1 MAGRRVNADCALFQ
15 RTLKNHLRNVMTN
28 VQNLRRKLQRSRSR
42 SASHDIAT
50 HSIRPAPT
58 LADAGL
64 RVCMLT
70 IATIVFTAVA
80 APAQDDEFLYSR
92 TPIGTTPSGAA
103 GGVVD
108 VNRQGIGIQFR
119 GGHVAGNTVGR
130 TESVSNVGL
139 SPYLNI
145 GDGMIFGDSRLTFSN
160 DGGVAYSFGTG
171 YRHYI
176 AAFDAVLGGNAY
188 YDQDQI
194 SGATFKQYGF
204 GAELL
209 AHDWEARG
217 NVYNLFGTTSEM
229 TGTRVAP
236 GSALFVGNNLEFS
249 RIDTFA
255 EAIDGFDAE
264 IGHLLPGDFAERV
277 DLRLFGG
284 GYYYEGEGLSG
295 FGGFSTRLQADIG
308 DWLELGLKLT
318 DDDVF
323 HTNVAFSA
331 TVHFGGF
338 RSQEHTSRSGMQR
351 MAEPVRRNLNIAAA
365 ISDVVVAGQ
374 VANALDGT
382 PLTVVHVNSNDTVGP
397 FVGTVE
403 DPLQSLSAGLGVP
416 GADIVFAHAGST
428 FGSVPDNLV
437 VLSDDQNLFGEG
449 LITEANGG
457 RNVIN
462 VVALENLPAFVLP
475 DSPTFLANPSLVR
488 PTISNSTG
496 PAVTLGNRSILGGF
510 ILDASAGHGV
520 LADTVS
526 DVAVRDTLISNATGT
541 GILLQNTLNSVTIT
555 NTAIEG
561 AAGPAFHVD
570 GGNPDIGF
578 VTTSTGVDPSFG
590 RIINSSNAAVLIENT
605 TGGTINMTGSTID
618 DTGGA
623 GILIQ
628 NSAGNTTLDNALIV
642 DSTSTGISVLNSS
655 GINFFRDT
663 LRDATAITNATNAS
677 VFIDGLQATGRV
689 NFENLDIVSPQGGGI
704 DIDNL
709 EGVFSFA
716 RDLTIGQAAAGST
729 APFISVSNSLPTGI
743 VNFSGDVT
751 IFATPTAPATFSG
764 GRGIEL
770 VSNAEGSSFTASG
783 QTNITSVGAEGI
795 AIVDDSSD
803 VIFGTATSGGA
814 TVVESLLQ
822 GLSIQNTDGVLGFR
836 TNTNILKTTNP
847 GVPLVDIQD
856 SQAAIQFDLL
866 QVNTTTADTGVNI
879 ANNIAGANGPGTV
892 TVDTLGIL
900 ATGGGVG
907 LFGNNNTLI
916 RTNSGT
922 IDVTDEA
929 AVEIINSGIDIDLET
944 VTSINSPR
952 FGIHL
957 MDTNKD
963 LNNHTIVAKTFT
975 VRGDSTTTTA
985 SPGGQILAA
994 TAEGALL
1001 ENAGQVSLRGM
1012 EFRDNDIGVRVVNTL
1027 DVGGTL
1033 NVLDDQFL
1041 QLFGVNMFDSDTLGV
1056 TTTNLTELDIRDSLF
1071 DNNGAVQNPAGP
1083 DNETILLVYTE
1094 RPNDDTTTRYSQFDN
1109 PYTVNIERTQFT
1121 DNTDDIIRIENTVTA
1136 IGAHIGVNVEG
1147 NLFTVNDNAEFFP
1160 ASDPNE
1166 YAFGIT
1172 WNGPALV
1179 NLEDN
1184 DFELVLA
1191 NPATATGFQIAMF
1204 TDMNSSTDLLQE
1216 VIVGN
1221 RIMNSDHAGAIG
1233 IRTFTAGPSE
1243 QVIDSN
1249 DMIFGG
1255 LDSNGMEF
1263 NLGSDAVMD
1272 IVNNRMRFLADS
1284 GRGIFVDRLI
1294 EPASFQ
1300 ISNNLIQLSDIVN
1313 AFGSPN
1319 TTLEEGIFF
1328 RSASGAY
1335 SIFGPQNNVIELIT
1349 FGNIQRVVQFNGN
1362 VSGQILVNGALVP

>member
-1 MAGRRVNADCALFQ
+1 
-15 RTLKNHLRNVMTN
+15 MTN
-28 VQNLRRKLQRSRSR
+28 VQNFRRKLQQSRWR
-42 SASHDIAT
+42 SASQVIAT
-50 HSIRPAPT
+50 NSNSPALT
-58 LADAGL
+58 LAGISL
-64 RVCMLT
+64 RVCILA
-70 IATIVFTAVA
+70 IATIVFTAVT
-80 APAQDDEFLYSR
+80 APAQDDAFLFGR
-92 TPIGTTPSGAA
+92 TPIGRTPSGAA

-108 VNRQGIGIQFR
+108 VNRQGIGMQFR

-130 TESVSNVGL
+130 TESVSNVSL
-139 SPYLNI
+139 SPYVNI
-145 GDGMIFGDSRLTFSN
+145 GDGMLFGDSRLTFSN

-176 AAFDAVLGGNAY
+176 AAIDAVLGGNAY
-188 YDQDQI
+188 YDQDEI

-217 NVYNLFGTTSEM
+217 NVYNLFGPTSEL

-277 DLRLFGG
+277 DLRAFAG
-284 GYYYEGEGLSG
+284 GYFYEGQGLPG

-365 ISDVVVAGQ
+365 ISDVTVPGQ
-374 VANALDGT
+374 IANSVGGT
-382 PLTVVHVNSNDTVGP
+382 PLTIVHVDSNDAVGP

-416 GADIVFAHAGST
+416 GADIVFVHAGST
-428 FGSVPDNLV
+428 FGIAPDNLV
-437 VLSDDQNLFGEG
+437 VLADDQNLFGEG
-449 LITEANGG
+449 LINEANGG

-462 VVALENLPAFVLP
+462 IVELENLPAFVLP
-475 DSPTFLANPSLVR
+475 DSPTFQSDPTLTR
-488 PTISNSTG
+488 PTISNSAG
-496 PAVTLGNRSILGGF
+496 PAVTLGNRSRLGGF
-510 ILDASAGHGV
+510 VLDASAGHGV
-520 LADTVS
+520 LIDTVS
-526 DVAVRDTLISNATGT
+526 DVTVRDTLISNAMGT
-541 GILLQNTLNSVTIT
+541 GILLQNTLDSVTIT

-561 AAGPAFHVD
+561 AAGPAFHVS
-570 GGNPDIGF
+570 GGNADIGF
-578 VTTSTGVDPSFG
+578 VATSTGVDPSYG
-590 RIINSSNAAVLIENT
+590 RIINSSDAAVLIENT
-605 TGGTINMTGSTID
+605 TGGAINMTGSTID
-618 DTGGA
+618 DTGGT
-623 GILIQ
+623 GIIIQ
-628 NSAGNTTLDNALIV
+628 NSAGNATIDNASIL
-642 DSTSTGISVLNSS
+642 DSTATGISVVNSS
-655 GINFFRDT
+655 GVYSFRDT
-663 LRDATAITNATNAS
+663 IRDAATITNATGAS
-677 VFIDGLQATGRV
+677 VFIDGLLAGGGVT
-689 NFENLDIVSPQGGGI
+689 FENLDIVSPQGGGI

-709 EGVFSFA
+709 EGTFNFS
-716 RDLTIGQAAAGST
+716 RDLLIGAAAAGSVS
-729 APFISVSNSLPTGI
+729 PFISVSNTLASGI
-743 VNFSGDVT
+743 VNFGGDIT
-751 IFATPTAPATFSG
+751 IFATPAAPATFSG

-770 VSNAEGSSFTASG
+770 VGNAEGSRFTASG

-795 AIVDDSSD
+795 AIINDSSD

-814 TVVESLLQ
+814 TVVEPLLQ
-822 GLSIQNTDGVLGFR
+822 GLNIQNTDGVLAFR

-866 QVNTTTADTGVNI
+866 QVNTTTGDIGVNLL
-879 ANNIAGANGPGTV
+879 NNVAGADGPGTI

-900 ATGGGVG
+900 STGGVG

-916 RTNSGT
+916 RTNTGT
-922 IDVTDEA
+922 IDVTNEA
-929 AVEIINSGIDIDLET
+929 AVEIINSGINIDLET
-944 VTSINSPR
+944 LTSINSPR
-952 FGIHL
+952 FGLHL

-975 VRGDSTTTTA
+975 VRGDATVATA
-985 SPGGQILAA
+985 SSGGQILAA
-994 TAEGALL
+994 VAEGALL
-1001 ENAGQVSLRGM
+1001 ENAGQVSLRSM
-1012 EFRDNDIGVRVVNTL
+1012 EFRDNDIGVRLVNTL
-1027 DVGGTL
+1027 DIGGTL

-1041 QLFGVNMFDSDTLGV
+1041 QLFSINMFDSDTLGV

-1071 DNNGAVQNPAGP
+1071 DNNGDVQNPVNT
-1083 DNETILLVYTE
+1083 DNETLLLVYTE
-1094 RPNDDTTTRYSQFDN
+1094 RPNDETTTRFSEFDN
-1109 PYTVNIERTQFT
+1109 PYTINLQRNQFS

-1147 NLFTVNDNAEFFP
+1147 NLFTVNDNVEFFP

-1166 YAFGIT
+1166 FAFGIT
-1172 WNGPALV
+1172 WNGPAQID
-1179 NLEDN
+1179 LEDN

-1216 VIVGN
+1216 RIIGN
-1221 RIMNSDHAGAIG
+1221 RILNSDHAGAVG
-1233 IRTFTAGPSE
+1233 IRTFTSGPST
-1243 QVIDSN
+1243 QLIDSN

-1255 LDSNGMEF
+1255 LNSNGMEF
-1263 NLGSDAVMD
+1263 NLGSSTAMD

-1294 EPASFQ
+1294 EPGSFQ
-1300 ISNNLIQLSDIVN
+1300 ISNNLIQLSDIVD
-1313 AFGSPN
+1313 AFGRPN

-1335 SIFGPQNNVIELIT
+1335 SIFGAQNNVIELIT
-1349 FGNIQRVVQFNGN
+1349 FGNIQRVAQFNGN
-1362 VSGQILVNGALVP
+1362 VNGQILVNGALVP

>member
-1 MAGRRVNADCALFQ
+1 
-15 RTLKNHLRNVMTN
+15 MTN
-28 VQNLRRKLQRSRSR
+28 VQTFRRKLQQSRVR
-42 SASHDIAT
+42 SASHDIVT
-50 HSIRPAPT
+50 NSNCPALT
-58 LADAGL
+58 LAGVSL
-64 RVCMLT
+64 HVCLL
-70 IATIVFTAVA
+70 ASAAFLFTAVVA
-80 APAQDDEFLYSR
+80 SAQDGEFLFGR
-92 TPIGTTPSGAA
+92 TPTGRTPSGAA

-108 VNRQGIGIQFR
+108 VNRQGIGMQFR

-145 GDGMIFGDSRLTFSN
+145 GDGMIFGDTRLTFSN

-176 AAFDAVLGGNAY
+176 AAVDAVLGGNVY
-188 YDQDQI
+188 YDQDEI

-217 NVYNLFGTTSEM
+217 NVYNLFGTTSEQ

-236 GSALFVGNNLEFS
+236 GSAIFAGNNLEFS

-277 DLRLFGG
+277 DLRAFAG
-284 GYYYEGEGLSG
+284 GYFYEGQGLSA

-365 ISDVVVAGQ
+365 ISDVTFPGQ
-374 VANALDGT
+374 IANGVDGT
-382 PLTVVHVNSNDTVGP
+382 PLTVVHVNSNDVVGP

-416 GADIVFAHAGST
+416 GADIVFVHAGST
-428 FGSVPDNLV
+428 FGIGPDNLV
-437 VLSDDQNLFGEG
+437 VLADDQNLFGEG
-449 LITEANGG
+449 LINEANGG

-462 VVALENLPAFVLP
+462 VVELENLPAFVLP
-475 DSPTFLANPSLVR
+475 DSPTFLSDPTLTR
-488 PTISNSTG
+488 PTIFNSVG
-496 PAVTLGNRSILGGF
+496 PAVTLGNRSRLGGF

-520 LADTVS
+520 LVDTVS
-526 DVAVRDTLISNATGT
+526 DVTVRDTLISNAMGT
-541 GILLQNTLNSVTIT
+541 GILLQNTLDSVTIT
-555 NTAIEG
+555 NTSVEG
-561 AAGPAFHVD
+561 SAGPAFHVS
-570 GGNPDIGF
+570 GGNANIGF
-578 VTTSTGVDPSFG
+578 VSTSAGVDPAFG
-590 RIINSSNAAVLIENT
+590 RIINSSNAAVLIENN
-605 TGGTINMTGSTID
+605 TGGTVNMTGSTID
-618 DTGGA
+618 DTGGT
-623 GILIQ
+623 GIVIQ
-628 NSAGNTTLDNALIV
+628 NSAGNATMDNAFIV
-642 DSTSTGISVLNSS
+642 DSTGTGISVLNSS
-655 GINFFRDT
+655 GTYFFRDT
-663 LRDATAITNATNAS
+663 LRDATTITNATGAS
-677 VFIDGLQATGRV
+677 VFIDGLQTTGRV
-689 NFENLDIVSPQGGGI
+689 NFENLEIISPQGGGI
-704 DIDNL
+704 AIDNL
-709 EGVFSFA
+709 EGAFSFA
-716 RDLTIGQAAAGST
+716 RDLTIGQAAAGSV
-729 APFISVSNSLPTGI
+729 APFISVSNSLPTGV
-743 VNFSGDVT
+743 VNFSGDIT
-751 IFATPTAPATFSG
+751 IFATPTTLATFSG

-770 VSNAEGSSFTASG
+770 VGNAAGSSFTASG

-814 TVVESLLQ
+814 TVVEPLLQ
-822 GLSIQNTDGVLGFR
+822 GLSIQNTDGVLAFR
-836 TNTNILKTTNP
+836 TNTNILKSTNP

-866 QVNTTTADTGVNI
+866 QVNTTTGDIGVNLV
-879 ANNIAGANGPGTV
+879 NNVAGANGPGTV
-892 TVDTLGIL
+892 TADTLGIL
-900 ATGGGVG
+900 STDGVG

-916 RTNSGT
+916 RTNTGT
-922 IDVTDEA
+922 IDVTNEA
-929 AVEIINSGIDIDLET
+929 AVEIINSGINIDLET

-963 LNNHTIVAKTFT
+963 LNNHTMVAKTFT
-975 VRGDSTTTTA
+975 VRGDSTATTA
-985 SPGGQILAA
+985 SPGGEILAA
-994 TAEGALL
+994 AAEGALL

-1012 EFRDNDIGVRVVNTL
+1012 EFRDNDIGVQVVNTL
-1027 DVGGTL
+1027 DIGGTL

-1071 DNNGAVQNPAGP
+1071 DNNGDVQNTE
-1083 DNETILLVYTE
+1083 NETLLLVYTE
-1094 RPNDDTTTRYSQFDN
+1094 RPNDDTTTRFSEFDN
-1109 PYTVNIERTQFT
+1109 PYTINIERTQFS

-1136 IGAHIGVNVEG
+1136 IGAHIGVNVAG
-1147 NLFTVNDNAEFFP
+1147 NLFTVNDNFEF
-1160 ASDPNE
+1160 SDPNE
-1166 YAFGIT
+1166 FAFGIT
-1172 WNGPALV
+1172 WNGPAQV
-1179 NLEDN
+1179 DLEN
-1184 DFELVLA
+1184 NAFELVLS

-1216 VIVGN
+1216 RIVGN
-1221 RIMNSDHAGAIG
+1221 RILNSDHTAAVG
-1233 IRTFTAGPSE
+1233 IRTFTSGPST
-1243 QVIDSN
+1243 QLIDSN

-1255 LDSNGMEF
+1255 LNSNGMEF
-1263 NLGSDAVMD
+1263 NLGSSTTMD
-1272 IVNNRMRFLADS
+1272 IVNNRISFLADS

-1313 AFGSPN
+1313 GFGTPN

-1335 SIFGPQNNVIELIT
+1335 SIFGAQNNVIELIT
-1349 FGNIQRVVQFNGN
+1349 FGNIQRVAQFNGN
-1362 VSGQILVNGALVP
+1362 VNGQILVNGALVP